1 MWLAWAKW
9 KIAMYLGTILTALF
23 VQQSVMPG
31 FGFTSQLSS
40 GAIIFPKIE
49 FLCETSLL
57 YLCTRLSL
65 NL

>member
-1 MWLAWAKW
+1 
-9 KIAMYLGTILTALF
+9 MYLGTILTALF

-49 FLCETSLL
+49 FLCEASLL